1 MGGKTKQP
9 GEVLARL
16 AGARKSY
23 GATVAL
29 DGLDLEIRAGE
40 LLAVLGPNGA
50 GKTTAIALLLGLQ
63 RPDAGQVELFG
74 RSPHDLA
81 ARRGV
86 GVMMQ
91 EVMLPDA
98 LTVRDLID
106 QTRAYYPDPLT
117 IAETIELAGVGKIA
131 GRPYVK
137 LSGGQK
143 RQAQFALSVCGR
155 PQLLFL
161 DEPTTGLDLTARET
175 MWATLRAL
183 VAGGTSIVL
192 TTHYI
197 EEAEALADR
206 VFVMAKGK
214 RVADGTVAEMRAI
227 VARKKV
233 ACATTLKL
241 AVIEAWPGVTAATRE
256 GDHVAIT
263 TNDAEGLVRRLLAA
277 DPKLSDLEVR
287 RAGLSEAF
295 AELTQE
301 GGVQDSEPRSAPV
314 EEIA

>member
-1 MGGKTKQP
+1 MAD
-9 GEVLARL
+9 GETAPDRVLARL
-16 AGARKSY
+16 AGARKRY
-23 GATVAL
+23 GETVAL
-29 DGLDLEIRAGE
+29 DGLDLEIRHGE

-63 RPDAGQVELFG
+63 QLDAGEVQLFG

-91 EVMLPDA
+91 EVTLPDA
-98 LTVRDLID
+98 LRVRDLIE

-117 IAETIELAGVGKIA
+117 LAETLATAGVEKLA
-131 GRPYVK
+131 DRPYVK

-143 RQAQFALSVCGR
+143 RQSQFALAICGR

-175 MWATLRAL
+175 MWATLRTL
-183 VAGGTSIVL
+183 VRGGTSIVL

-206 VFVMAKGK
+206 VFVMAKGR
-214 RVADGTVAEMRAI
+214 RVADGTVGEMRAI
-227 VARKKV
+227 VARKRIDCV
-233 ACATTLKL
+233 TATTP
-241 AVIEAWPGVTAATRE
+241 ATIEAWPEVIGVQRDGELTS
-256 GDHVAIT
+256 IT
-263 TNDAEGLVRRLLAA
+263 TTDAEGIVRKLLAA
-277 DPKLSDLEVR
+277 DRKLADLEVR

-301 GGVQDSEPRSAPV
+301 PV
-314 EEIA
+314 P

>member
-1 MGGKTKQP
+1 MADGGKA
-9 GEVLARL
+9 GALARL
-16 AGARKSY
+16 KGVRKRF
-23 GATVAL
+23 GGTQAL
-29 DGLDLEIRAGE
+29 DGLDLEVRPGE

-63 RPDAGQVELFG
+63 RADAGAALLFG

-91 EVMLPDA
+91 EVVLPDA
-98 LTVRDLID
+98 LRVHELISMT
-106 QTRAYYPDPLT
+106 QAYYPDPLT
-117 IAETIELAGVGKIA
+117 LAEAIALAGVEKIA
-131 GRPYVK
+131 ARPYVK

-143 RQAQFALSVCGR
+143 RQAQFALAICGR
-155 PQLLFL
+155 PRLLFL
-161 DEPTTGLDLTARET
+161 DEPTTGLDVSARET
-175 MWATLRAL
+175 MWATLRKL

-206 VFVMAKGK
+206 VVVLAKG
-214 RVADGTVAEMRAI
+214 RQIAEGTVAEMRAL
-227 VARKKV
+227 VVRKRIDCV
-233 ACATTLKL
+233 TALDLATLKG
-241 AVIEAWPGVTAATRE
+241 WPEVTAAARTD
-256 GDHVAIT
+256 GLTSIT
-263 TNDAEGLVRRLLAA
+263 TAEAEAVARRLLAA
-277 DPKLSDLEVR
+277 DPGLSDLEVR

-301 GGVQDSEPRSAPV
+301 PAQ
-314 EEIA
+314 